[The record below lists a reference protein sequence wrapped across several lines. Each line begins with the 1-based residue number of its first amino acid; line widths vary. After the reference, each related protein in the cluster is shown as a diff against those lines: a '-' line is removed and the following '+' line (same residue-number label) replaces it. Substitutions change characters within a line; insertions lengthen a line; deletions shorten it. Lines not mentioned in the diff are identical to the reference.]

1 MSQTMGKQEKK
12 ITDRNYKSYVDKN
25 LKGGFEEISE
35 RKIKPL
41 EKLQAE
47 ELIKIIFCCA
57 WNTLVLVSINLFVY
71 SQYLLDFLP

>member
-1 MSQTMGKQEKK
+1 MSQTIGKQGKK
-12 ITDRNYKSYVDKN
+12 ITDRNYKSYVEKN

-35 RKIKPL
+35 RKIKAL

-47 ELIKIIFCCA
+47 ELIKIFLCYA